1 MIKLNDGHLHLELD
15 YEESQKLVVEI
26 LKDSLNL
33 VEYFIEDAFL
43 NGEIDETMMAD
54 LQDNFRY
61 KVALETVME
70 YFDA

>member
-1 MIKLNDGHLHLELD
+1 MIKISNGNLHLELE

-43 NGEIDETMMAD
+43 NGEINEALMAD

-61 KVALETVME
+61 KMALETVME

>member
-1 MIKLNDGHLHLELD
+1 MIKLNNGNLHLELE

-43 NGEIDETMMAD
+43 NGEINEALMED

-61 KVALETVME
+61 KMALETVME

>member
-1 MIKLNDGHLHLELD
+1 MIKINNGNLHLELE

-43 NGEIDETMMAD
+43 NGEINEALMAD

-61 KVALETVME
+61 KMALETVME

>member
-61 KVALETVME
+61 KMALETVME

>member
-43 NGEIDETMMAD
+43 TQND
-54 LQDNFRY
+54 LFC
-61 KVALETVME
+61 
-70 YFDA
+70 